1 MNKINL
7 HNRYGYNIYLE
18 HLEDSKWLLKIDE
31 KANYTRVGGGLP
43 KNIKFV
49 DPEGG
54 PFLSVEGTVE
64 GKVITKIEATLDRKQ
79 SVIIDTGQKVIEK
92 IPYKDFI
99 VTLEDREDE
108 TSRFKN

>member
-64 GKVITKIEATLDRKQ
+64 GKVITKID
-79 SVIIDTGQKVIEK
+79 IIKEDQ
-92 IPYKDFI
+92 YKDFI
-99 VTLEDREDE
+99 ISLEDREDE

>member
-7 HNRYGYNIYLE
+7 HTRYGYNIYLE

-64 GKVITKIEATLDRKQ
+64 GKVITKID
-79 SVIIDTGQKVIEK
+79 IIKEDQ
-92 IPYKDFI
+92 YKDFI
-99 VTLEDREDE
+99 ISLEDREDE

>member
-1 MNKINL
+1 MTKIDL
-7 HNRYGYNIYLE
+7 YNRYGYDIHLE

-31 KANYTRVGGGLP
+31 KANYTRIGGDLP

-54 PFLSVEGTVE
+54 PFLSVEGTVD

-79 SVIIDTGQKVIEK
+79 TVIIDTGQKVIEECQ
-92 IPYKDFI
+92 YKDFI
-99 VTLEDREDE
+99 ISLEDRKDE